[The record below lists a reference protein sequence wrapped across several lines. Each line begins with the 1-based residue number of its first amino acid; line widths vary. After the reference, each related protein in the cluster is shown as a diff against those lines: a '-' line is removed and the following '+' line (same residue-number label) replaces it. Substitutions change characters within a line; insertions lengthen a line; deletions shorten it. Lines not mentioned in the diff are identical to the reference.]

1 MQFKCLEA
9 NYIYTARLSTQHASY
24 QCTVF
29 FIHFI
34 IFLVIF
40 AHPLHYSI
48 LNYLLPFAV
57 FCKMPATDQLNE
69 VDPCGLMMKLEE
81 ESDDV
86 LQSKLAP
93 ESAPI

>member
-9 NYIYTARLSTQHASY
+9 SYIYTARLSTQHASY

-40 AHPLHYSI
+40 AHPLHCSI

-57 FCKMPATDQLNE
+57 SFVRCQQLI
-69 VDPCGLMMKLEE
+69 
-81 ESDDV
+81 S
-86 LQSKLAP
+86 
-93 ESAPI
+93 